1 MQLIFFKFTDRK
13 ESVSLS
19 PPLTYHMACTDTGLK
34 MCILP
39 AVLTL
44 KPLMER
50 GKIESKTAFLCTPTC
65 LLQTATA
72 HKGQKNQDE
81 NFSH

>member
-1 MQLIFFKFTDRK
+1 
-13 ESVSLS
+13 
-19 PPLTYHMACTDTGLK
+19 MACTDTGLK

-50 GKIESKTAFLCTPTC
+50 GKNQVKNCFSLHPSILSTNSYCTGALT
-65 LLQTATA
+65 
-72 HKGQKNQDE
+72 GQKNQDE